1 MARFEVLEREGQ
13 FYVRC
18 VLDDETV
25 RTEAGALYFMR
36 GDLRMESKNPGL
48 GGVLKAFASGESVF
62 RPTYTGTGELFLE
75 PSFGGFHVLELDGG
89 AWILES
95 GAYFASEA
103 GVSVDVHR
111 EQTLTALRSGEG
123 LVDFQTKVAGRG
135 QVVLATPGPVEE
147 ARLDGER
154 MVVDGRYVLA
164 REATVAY
171 SAGRATKSL
180 VGTVTSGEG
189 LVRTYEGRGR
199 LLMAPIPY
207 WRKRLIDA
215 VAAAGRA
222 GSGGG
227 IASWL

>member
-1 MARFEVLEREGQ
+1 MAQFEVRESQGQ

-25 RTEAGALYFMR
+25 RTESGALHYMR
-36 GDLRMESKNPGL
+36 GNLRMESKTPGL

-75 PSFGGFHVLELDGG
+75 PSFGGFHVVELDGET
-89 AWILES
+89 WILES
-95 GAYFASEA
+95 GAYFASES

-123 LVDFQTKVAGRG
+123 LVDFQTKVSGRG
-135 QVVLATPGPVEE
+135 RVVIATPGPVEE
-147 ARLDGER
+147 TRLDGER
-154 MVVDGRYVLA
+154 MVVDGRCVLA
-164 REATVAY
+164 REASVSY

-207 WRKRLIDA
+207 WRKRLVEA
-215 VAAAGRA
+215 VGSAGAA

-227 IASWL
+227 LASWL

>member
-1 MARFEVLEREGQ
+1 MAQFEVREREGQ

-25 RTEAGALYFMR
+25 RTEGGALYYMR
-36 GDLRMESKNPGL
+36 GDLRMESKTPSL
-48 GGVLKAFASGESVF
+48 GGVLKAFASGEKVF
-62 RPTYTGTGELFLE
+62 RPTYAGTGELFLE

-89 AWILES
+89 TWILES

-103 GVSVDVHR
+103 GIAVDVHR
-111 EQTLTALRSGEG
+111 EQTMTALRSGEG
-123 LVDFQTKVAGRG
+123 LVDFQTKVSGRG
-135 QVVLATPGPVEE
+135 KVVIATPGPVEPVD
-147 ARLDGER
+147 LDGEK
-154 MVVDGRYVLA
+154 MVVDGRHVIA
-164 REATVAY
+164 REAQVAY

-189 LVRTYEGRGR
+189 FVRTYEGRGR

-215 VAAAGRA
+215 VAAGGRA
-222 GSGGG
+222 GAGGG
-227 IASWL
+227 LASWL